1 MQNASDASLH
11 GNAAPLH
18 PLSRFSRH
26 QDPKAKQGRMR
37 DAFSAPVF
45 VAQRNTLQQFAVID
59 PALRLSM

>member
-1 MQNASDASLH
+1 
-11 GNAAPLH
+11 LH
-18 PLSRFSRH
+18 PLSRFGRN